1 MGLDNAYG
9 IGSLKPGV
17 CTSTTRPSSPYD
29 GQMIYETD
37 TNRVAVYDT
46 NAWVYKTFSSTA
58 GSLLQVVS
66 TAKTD
71 TFSTTSTSYTDI
83 TGLSVSITPSSTSSK
98 VFVVFETRIGASSD
112 AFFVQVLRDTTAIY
126 RGDAAGSRTRATA
139 GGNYLNQYISG
150 TSTGMYLDSP
160 SSTSA
165 LTYKLQMKVS
175 AGTGYVN
182 RGANDTDNAAFDRT
196 ASSITVMEIAG

>member
-1 MGLDNAYG
+1 MPLSSVLGAQ
-9 IGSLKPGV
+9 SLVRPGV
-17 CTSTTRPSSPYD
+17 CTSSTRPASPFE
-29 GQMIYETD
+29 GQTIYETD
-37 TNRVAVYDT
+37 TDRLATWDGS
-46 NAWVYKTFSSTA
+46 AWIPYVRQTA
-58 GSLLQVVS
+58 GKVLQVVS

-71 TFSTTSTSYTDI
+71 TFTTTSTSYTDL
-83 TGLSVSITPSSTSSK
+83 TGLSVSITPSSASSK
-98 VFVVFETRIGASSD
+98 VFVTFETRIGASSD

-139 GGNYLNQYISG
+139 GGNYLNQYMSG

-165 LTYKLQMKVS
+165 LTYKLQMRVS

-182 RGANDTDNAAFDRT
+182 RGANDTDGTAFDRT
-196 ASSITVMEIAG
+196 ASSITVMEISG